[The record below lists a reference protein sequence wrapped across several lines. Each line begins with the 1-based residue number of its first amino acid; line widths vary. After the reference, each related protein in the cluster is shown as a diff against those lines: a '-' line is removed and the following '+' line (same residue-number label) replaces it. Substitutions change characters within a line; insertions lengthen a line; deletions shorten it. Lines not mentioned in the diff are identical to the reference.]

1 MTSEGYGILK
11 NLLPAHHDPEIY
23 KAEPYVLAADVY
35 DNPRPSGAGRMEL
48 VYRRGRLVLPNSH
61 RISVGTE
68 AAGRTALRGTE
79 DPAWTAWIY
88 RRLADGT
95 GNSAYLRFQRKTE
108 KKPPGRG
115 TRPGGIPIRDLSGEH
130 KLEVVIQA
138 SGSI

>member
-23 KAEPYVLAADVY
+23 KAEPYVLAPMSMTIPPIEGGAD
-35 DNPRPSGAGRMEL
+35 GAGIPARQAGITEQ
-48 VYRRGRLVLPNSH
+48 H

-79 DPAWTAWIY
+79 APAGLAWIY

-95 GNSAYLRFQRKTE
+95 GNSAYLRLQRKTE